1 MRDEMRDQMRDEM
14 RDQMRDEVRDEM
26 RNLRRKKACHRLYI
40 FGLDGTWRKIKSV
53 LQISSYFVG
62 I

>member
-14 RDQMRDEVRDEM
+14 RDQMRDEM
-26 RNLRRKKACHRLYI
+26 RNLRRKKACHRPYI
-40 FGLDGTWRKIKSV
+40 FGLDGTWRGIKSV
-53 LQISSYFVG
+53 LQISLYFVS